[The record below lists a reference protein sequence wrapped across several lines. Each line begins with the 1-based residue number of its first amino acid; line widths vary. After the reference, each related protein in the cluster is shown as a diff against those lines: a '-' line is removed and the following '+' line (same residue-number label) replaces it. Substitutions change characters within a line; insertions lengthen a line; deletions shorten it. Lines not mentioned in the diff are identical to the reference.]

1 MSLLHLAILLP
12 LLVSLFI
19 PLLYKK
25 IRSVHTGW
33 FVLLVP
39 LTLVAYFSQ
48 FLSQTM
54 AGKTVVAT
62 MKWIPSLDINFVAY
76 VDGLGLLFALL
87 ITGIGSLVV
96 LYSIYYLDAKK
107 EALHNFYVYLLLFMT
122 AMIGI
127 VLSDNMIV
135 RYLFWKLTSI
145 SSFLLI

>member
-39 LTLVAYFSQ
+39 LTLVIYFSQ
-48 FLSQTM
+48 FISQTM
-54 AGKTVVAT
+54 AGKPVTAT
-62 MKWIPSLDINFVAY
+62 MNWIPSLGINFVAY

-96 LYSIYYLDAKK
+96 LYSVYYLDPKK
-107 EALHNFYVYLLLFMT
+107 RRCIIFM
-122 AMIGI
+122 
-127 VLSDNMIV
+127 
-135 RYLFWKLTSI
+135 SI
-145 SSFLLI
+145 CFSS